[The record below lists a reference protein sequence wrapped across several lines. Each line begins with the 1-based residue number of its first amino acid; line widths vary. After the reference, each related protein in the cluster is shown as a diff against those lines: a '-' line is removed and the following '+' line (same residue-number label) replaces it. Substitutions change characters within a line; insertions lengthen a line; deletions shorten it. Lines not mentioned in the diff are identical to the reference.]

1 MVVVSVTRRSGKYH
15 KLSIRGH
22 ADYADFG
29 NDIVCAAVSILT
41 INTFNS
47 IEEFTGDDITVRS
60 TEKGGRLELSF
71 KDTPSHDAG
80 LLIDSMLFGLKQI
93 SQQYGN
99 SYVTVNIKEE

>member
-1 MVVVSVTRRSGKYH
+1 MVVVSVIRRSGKYH

-47 IEEFTGDDITVRS
+47 IEEFTGDDIAVRS

-71 KDTPSHDAG
+71 KDIPSHDAG

-93 SQQYGN
+93 SQQYGD